1 MVSVSVIMACRN
13 GAATLGEALAS
24 LLAQEADLDWEI
36 VLADNGSTDATRAV
50 FEDVARRHPE
60 RVMRVVDAS
69 ARTGK
74 PHALN
79 RGIREAKGDRILFL
93 DDDDAVAPGWLAAMA
108 RALEDHD
115 FVACRFDLHRFNP
128 DWLLAMRRNPQETGL
143 GYLPYGPRCL
153 YAGGASLGFR
163 RHVFEMVGGF
173 AEDLPALEDDD
184 FCIRAHAAGFTLSYV
199 SEAVYHY
206 RFRTDPA
213 AMYRQSYAYAYARA
227 LLRRRYP
234 APGDPGR
241 FALGPWFA
249 RLGALARLER
259 QRVVRAL
266 RRISVPPEVVARTTR
281 RLGALRGDLHG
292 SLVHGVAPMSP
303 RADAQVPALGQ
314 GAARQTW
321 FAGRVTRRLLAS
333 FAAGTVSVRT
343 KAQAIA
349 LTFDDGP
356 DPATTPVLLDL
367 LARHGA
373 RATFFLVGAR
383 AARHP
388 ELVAR
393 IAAEGHEIG
402 NHSWDHPSLP
412 TLDAAGQADQISR
425 TAAVLAPHGGRLMR
439 PPYGDQTFRTH
450 RIARRLGCRVVLWS
464 VNGGDWRGEDADTLA
479 ERLIARVG
487 PGAIVLLHDSLQ
499 SFEDPAF
506 RDRAPTFAAVERLI
520 AARPGWRFVTVSELL
535 ALGQPIERVAFKTS
549 DAAWLD
555 GLGAVPDGKGAPDAP
570 PDPAPGASPVPFP
583 ADRPRRAAPPRSAA
597 PARAS
602 RPARDR
608 A

>member
-1 MVSVSVIMACRN
+1 MVSVSVIIACRN

-24 LLAQEADLDWEI
+24 LVAQEADPDWEI
-36 VLADNGSTDATRAV
+36 VLADNGSTDATRAI
-50 FEDVARRHPE
+50 FEDVARRHPG
-60 RVMRVVDAS
+60 RAMRVVDAS

-128 DWLLAMRRNPQETGL
+128 DWLLEVRRNPQEKGL
-143 GYLPYGPRCL
+143 DHLPYGPRCL

-163 RHVFEMVGGF
+163 RHVFEAVGGF

-184 FCIRAHAAGFTLSYV
+184 FCIRAHAAGFTLAFV
-199 SEAVYHY
+199 PEAVYHY

-227 LLRRRYP
+227 LLRRRH
-234 APGDPGR
+234 PGADEPGR
-241 FALGPWFA
+241 FAPGRWLPQLVALG
-249 RLGALARLER
+249 RLEGRMLRRRLRGHRPDRIEAASLAR
-259 QRVVRAL
+259 
-266 RRISVPPEVVARTTR
+266 RR
-281 RLGALRGDLHG
+281 GALRGDLAG
-292 SLVHGVAPMSP
+292 ALRHGVAPDRP
-303 RADAQVPALGQ
+303 R
-314 GAARQTW
+314 
-321 FAGRVTRRLLAS
+321 GRKPQPGWLARRLAGLGRRLVAP

-343 KAQAIA
+343 QAQAIA

-373 RATFFLVGAR
+373 RATFFLIGAR

-412 TLDAAGQADQISR
+412 ALDAAGQAGQISR

-439 PPYGDQTFRTH
+439 PPYGDQTLRTH
-450 RIARRLGCRVVLWS
+450 RIARRLGFRVVLWS

-479 ERLIARVG
+479 GRLIARVG

-506 RDRAPTFAAVERLI
+506 RDRAPTFEAVGRLI
-520 AARPGWRFVTVSELL
+520 AARPGHRFVTVSELL
-535 ALGQPIERVAFKTS
+535 ALGRPVERVAFKTS

-555 GLGAVPDGKGAPDAP
+555 GLGAGPDGEAAPDAP

-583 ADRPRRAAPPRSAA
+583 GERRRRAAPPRSAA

>member
-1 MVSVSVIMACRN
+1 
-13 GAATLGEALAS
+13 
-24 LLAQEADLDWEI
+24 
-36 VLADNGSTDATRAV
+36 
-50 FEDVARRHPE
+50 
-60 RVMRVVDAS
+60 
-69 ARTGK
+69 
-74 PHALN
+74 
-79 RGIREAKGDRILFL
+79 
-93 DDDDAVAPGWLAAMA
+93 MA

-128 DWLLAMRRNPQETGL
+128 DWLLEVRRNPQEKGL
-143 GYLPYGPRCL
+143 DNLPYGPGCL

-163 RHVFEMVGGF
+163 RHVFEAVGGF

-184 FCIRAHAAGFTLSYV
+184 FCIRAAAAGFTLAFV
-199 SEAVYHY
+199 PDAVYHY

-227 LLRRRYP
+227 QLRRRYP
-234 APGDPGR
+234 GPGDPGR
-241 FALGPWFA
+241 FAPGPWRT
-249 RLGALARLER
+249 RLGELARLER
-259 QRVVRAL
+259 QRLLRAL
-266 RRISVPPEVVARTTR
+266 RRRPVPPEVAARAAR

-292 SLVHGVAPMSP
+292 SLVHGVAPMLP
-303 RADAQVPALGQ
+303 RAEAQAPGQ
-314 GAARQTW
+314 GPGREPGAGEVRRAGPAARL
-321 FAGRVTRRLLAS
+321 TRRLLAPL
-333 FAAGTVSVRT
+333 AAATVAVRT
-343 KAQAIA
+343 AEDAVA

-356 DPATTPVLLDL
+356 DPETTPVLLDL

-602 RPARDR
+602 RPTRDR